1 MTDAEIVRSYNEA
14 ANKTKQIGILSELT
28 LKPVNEIAD
37 ILKANGIQPHITP
50 SSAVRGSRYLK
61 WTPEL
66 DRQLR
71 EYKAEGLTFPE
82 IADRMGSTPKALSEH
97 WRKMAKPKHIPQSGE
112 AVTEVTDR
120 VTESVKDTP
129 CPAADT
135 PPKTSAFG
143 YDNIVSVLLNGEF
156 DSVTFENAEVCVTV
170 RRKA

>member
-37 ILKANGIQPHITP
+37 ILKANGIQPHIMP
-50 SSAVRGSRYLK
+50 SSAVSGSRYLK

-97 WRKMAKPKHIPQSGE
+97 WRKMAKPKHIPQSG
-112 AVTEVTDR
+112 AV
-120 VTESVKDTP
+120 VTESTELVGDTP
-129 CPAADT
+129 CPAEKT

-143 YDNIVSVLLNGEF
+143 FDNIVSVLLNGEF